1 MNTNTDSLN
10 NIFEGTYSA
19 PPYYLD
25 NRDRSAIDQF
35 IDLRQNMF
43 SQRLER
49 LDAARKGRYAIN
61 HIKA

>member
-10 NIFEGTYSA
+10 NIFEGTYSV

-35 IDLRQNMF
+35 C
-43 SQRLER
+43 E
-49 LDAARKGRYAIN
+49 
-61 HIKA
+61 

>member
-1 MNTNTDSLN
+1 MNTNTNSLN
-10 NIFEGTYSA
+10 NIFEDTYSVQ
-19 PPYYLD
+19 PYYLD

-49 LDAARKGRYAIN
+49 LDAARKGRYE
-61 HIKA
+61 